1 MTRLILLRESLSNN
15 KLHYAFWRTAYDDKK
30 RWQFLLAQA
39 LATETYNRATAH
51 RCVILTA
58 YRGRTLDD
66 DNLIGGL
73 KHLRDA
79 LIPAGLILNDN
90 KAGATFT
97 YVQHLA
103 SAKDN
108 PAGKGVRCT
117 VIDIGD

>member
-1 MTRLILLRESLSNN
+1 M
-15 KLHYAFWRTAYDDKK
+15 HYAFWRTAYDDKK
-30 RWQFLLAQA
+30 AWKYLLAQA
-39 LATETYNRATAH
+39 LATATYSRAKAH
-51 RCVILTA
+51 RCVTFTA

-79 LIPAGLILNDN
+79 LIPAGLIINDN

-103 SAKDN
+103 SDTDN

-117 VIDIGD
+117 VVEIGD